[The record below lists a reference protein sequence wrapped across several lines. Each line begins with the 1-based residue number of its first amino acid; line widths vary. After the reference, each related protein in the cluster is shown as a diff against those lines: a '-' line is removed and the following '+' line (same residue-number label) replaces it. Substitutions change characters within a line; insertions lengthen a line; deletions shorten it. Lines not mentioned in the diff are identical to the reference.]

1 MCICSYWIITQSWS
15 FTGCIGH
22 QIKPWM
28 CYTSVLDQY
37 WYLTN
42 KSQQKYIQSKFFQT
56 SCIFVS
62 NTILNILIVRSL
74 PSWQRKGIS
83 PFMRWQYHGFLY
95 KEAEQQQLLYW
106 PRLCGM
112 IQMSWK
118 LSKHFEEF
126 IVVENYLQEKRC
138 WYNVMIVDHV

>member
-1 MCICSYWIITQSWS
+1 MCVCVRIELSHKPEVS
-15 FTGCIGH
+15 GCIGH

-95 KEAEQQQLLYW
+95 KEAEQQQLWYW

-112 IQMSWK
+112 IVAWYADTDDMEAVETLRRIYSSGK
-118 LSKHFEEF
+118 LFTGKE
-126 IVVENYLQEKRC
+126 IL
-138 WYNVMIVDHV
+138 I